1 MLAGVEKYV
10 KGAENM
16 TTFEI
21 SQKLREVQDE
31 YRAKYASWCKQF
43 EGLPRRELAKIMR
56 NYIES
61 DDYKAEMELDKLI
74 RDYDTLLLEEHDAF
88 MAEHDAWSAK
98 FEAIVKGMEAFNKA
112 YESSHLK

>member
-16 TTFEI
+16 STFEI
-21 SQKLREVQDE
+21 SQKLREKQDE
-31 YRAKYASWCKQF
+31 YRAKYALWCKQF
-43 EGLPRRELAKIMR
+43 EGLPRRELAKIIR

-74 RDYDTLLLEEHDAF
+74 KECSTLLLEEHDA
-88 MAEHDAWSAK
+88 WTAK
-98 FEAIVKGMEAFNKA
+98 FEAIVEGMEAFNRA
-112 YESSHLK
+112 YESRYLK